1 MCDSNNNPKE
11 KLKYNDKAFDRELEI
26 NKVVYVPGMFPT
38 SQNFQSTNVEL
49 ETNLLK
55 AENTYKKKNS
65 FSLDTDEENKKKHY
79 RNFSLEGSK
88 IRETLNSGDY
98 IPSGYKGHGRGTG
111 DQEIAKDLRY
121 GHNSRDEKKIA
132 RETDLT
138 NLDFNFMYNN
148 FNADTVLPFARGGI
162 DTRNLDK
169 K

>member
-1 MCDSNNNPKE
+1 MIIITMPIQLN
-11 KLKYNDKAFDRELEI
+11 KLDLNL
-26 NKVVYVPGMFPT
+26 
-38 SQNFQSTNVEL
+38 SQGQ
-49 ETNLLK
+49 
-55 AENTYKKKNS
+55 
-65 FSLDTDEENKKKHY
+65 
-79 RNFSLEGSK
+79 EGSK